1 MRGMVFVF
9 IMERRIN
16 IDFKSKYLYKTISN
30 IKMQAKIPSII
41 KTIFFNQVW
50 TIPNKEKKIYL
61 TFDDGPIPEVTPWVL
76 NVLKQYNVKATFFC
90 IGDNV
95 RKYPEVFKQ
104 IISEGHQIANHSF
117 NHLNGWQTNSG
128 KYIENVLEA
137 ENEISKYTNS
147 SLKLFRPPYGKIKPN
162 QSYKLRKLGFKIIMW
177 DVLSKDY
184 DVNLLPENCEL
195 NVIQNISSGSILIY
209 HDSKKA
215 SKNLSGSLPSVIEKL
230 QKAGYTFGLLS

>member
-1 MRGMVFVF
+1 MQV
-9 IMERRIN
+9 
-16 IDFKSKYLYKTISN
+16 KIS
-30 IKMQAKIPSII
+30 SII
-41 KTIFFNQVW
+41 KTLFFNQVW
-50 TIPNKEKKIYL
+50 TIPNNEKKIYL
-61 TFDDGPIPEVTPWVL
+61 SFDDGPIPEVTPWVL

-137 ENEISKYTNS
+137 ENEISKHTNS

-177 DVLSKDY
+177 DILSKDY

-195 NVIQNISSGSILIY
+195 NVIQNVSSGSVIIF

-215 SKNLSGSLPSVIEKL
+215 SKNLSDSLPSVIEKL

>member
-1 MRGMVFVF
+1 MVFVF

-50 TIPNKEKKIYL
+50 TIPNTENKIYL
-61 TFDDGPIPEVTPWVL
+61 TFDDGPIPVVTPWVL
-76 NVLKQYNVKATFFC
+76 ETLKRYQIKATFFC

-117 NHLNGWQTNSG
+117 NHLNGWKTDSK
-128 KYIENVLEA
+128 KYIENVIEA
-137 ENEISKYTNS
+137 ENEISKLTN
-147 SLKLFRPPYGKIKPN
+147 
-162 QSYKLRKLGFKIIMW
+162 
-177 DVLSKDY
+177 
-184 DVNLLPENCEL
+184 
-195 NVIQNISSGSILIY
+195 
-209 HDSKKA
+209 
-215 SKNLSGSLPSVIEKL
+215 
-230 QKAGYTFGLLS
+230 

>member
-1 MRGMVFVF
+1 MQV
-9 IMERRIN
+9 
-16 IDFKSKYLYKTISN
+16 KIS
-30 IKMQAKIPSII
+30 SII
-41 KTIFFNQVW
+41 KTLFFNQVW
-50 TIPNKEKKIYL
+50 TIPNNEKKIYL
-61 TFDDGPIPEVTPWVL
+61 SFDDGPIPEVTPWVL

-117 NHLNGWQTNSG
+117 NHLNGWKTDSK
-128 KYIENVLEA
+128 KYIENVIEA
-137 ENEISKYTNS
+137 ENEISKLTNS

-177 DVLSKDY
+177 DIISKDY
-184 DVNLLPENCEL
+184 DVNLLPINCEL
-195 NVIQNISSGSILIY
+195 NVIQNVSSGSIIIF

>member
-1 MRGMVFVF
+1 MQV
-9 IMERRIN
+9 
-16 IDFKSKYLYKTISN
+16 KIS
-30 IKMQAKIPSII
+30 SII
-41 KTIFFNQVW
+41 KTLFFNQVW
-50 TIPNKEKKIYL
+50 TIPNNEKKIYL
-61 TFDDGPIPEVTPWVL
+61 SFDDGPIPEVTPWVL
-76 NVLKQYNVKATFFC
+76 NVLKQHNVKATFFC

-117 NHLNGWQTNSG
+117 NHLNGWKTDSK
-128 KYIENVLEA
+128 KYIENVIEA
-137 ENEISKYTNS
+137 ENEISKLTNS

-177 DVLSKDY
+177 DILSKDY

-195 NVIQNISSGSILIY
+195 NVIQNVSSGSVIIF

>member
-41 KTIFFNQVW
+41 KTLFFNQVW
-50 TIPNKEKKIYL
+50 TIPNNEKKIYL
-61 TFDDGPIPEVTPWVL
+61 SFDDGPIPEVTPWVL
-76 NVLKQYNVKATFFC
+76 NILKQYNVKATFFC

-117 NHLNGWQTNSG
+117 NHLNGWQTDSK
-128 KYIENVLEA
+128 KYIENVIEA
-137 ENEISKYTNS
+137 ENEISKHTNS

-177 DVLSKDY
+177 DILSKDY

-195 NVIQNISSGSILIY
+195 NVIQNVSSGSVIIF